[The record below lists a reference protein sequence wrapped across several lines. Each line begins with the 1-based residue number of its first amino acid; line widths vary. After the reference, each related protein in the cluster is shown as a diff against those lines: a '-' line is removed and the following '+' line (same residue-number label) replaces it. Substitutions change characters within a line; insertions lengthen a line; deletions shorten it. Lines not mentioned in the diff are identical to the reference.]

1 MAKKVSKKKMK
12 KQIKIVMLIT
22 SLLLIFCS
30 LLFDVFLGVVDVLP
44 LKYFAPILVV
54 TNLFVFLFIC
64 GMIKSKLKLWVRF
77 TAMFF
82 SILMILIFMIG
93 CIYINKTYDFV
104 GKIQAKDLVKENY
117 YVLVNKDSKY
127 KTINDLKDKKIGTYD
142 EKIEIYEK
150 AIELLNEK
158 VNVEFV
164 KYDSITDMANDL
176 IADEIDGI
184 ILSSYHKGVLDE
196 EMDGFNDLTVLVD
209 TIEASV
215 KNTSVIEHTQVN
227 VTNETFSIY
236 VSGIDQY
243 GDISTRS
250 RSDVNMILTINP
262 KNHEILLTS
271 IPRDYYVQLH
281 GTTGLKDKLTHAGVY
296 GVDMSLTT
304 LEDLFNVDIDYY
316 FRVNFTT
323 LVNVV
328 DTIGGID
335 VYSDKSFVPLN
346 YKHLY
351 IKEGTNHMDGEMA
364 LAFCRERYAY
374 SSGDRHRVQN
384 QQDVISAIIKK
395 ISSSTT
401 ILTKYTTL
409 LDKLSKSFET
419 NINMKDITK
428 IVKLQIDKMPS
439 WTIKKY
445 SVNGGDLMAET
456 YSFAGHKLYVMNPD
470 MKTVEQGTAYIQGM
484 EEGKTFAELGL
495 E

>member
-1 MAKKVSKKKMK
+1 MAKKVSKKKKNK
-12 KQIKIVMLIT
+12 KIMIIMLVM
-22 SLLLIFCS
+22 SLLLIFS
-30 LLFDVFLGVVDVLP
+30 SFLFDVFLGVVDVLP
-44 LKYFAPILVV
+44 MKYFSLILIV
-54 TNLFVFLFIC
+54 TNLFVFLFVLI
-64 GMIKSKLKLWVRF
+64 MLKRKFKLWFRF

-82 SILMILIFMIG
+82 SLIMIFIFMVG
-93 CIYINKTYDFV
+93 CVYINKTYDFM
-104 GKIQAKDLVKENY
+104 GKIQAKDLISENY
-117 YVLVNKDSKY
+117 YILVSKDSNY
-127 KTINDLKDKKIGTYD
+127 KTIDDLKGKKIGTYD

-150 AIELLNEK
+150 AIELLKEK
-158 VNVEFV
+158 VDVELV
-164 KYDSITDMANDL
+164 KYDSITEMSDDL
-176 IADEIDGI
+176 ITENIDGI
-184 ILSSYHKGVLDE
+184 ILSSYHKDVLSE
-196 EMDGFNDLTVLVD
+196 EMEGFSDLVVSID
-209 TIEASV
+209 TIVSSV
-215 KNTSVIEHTQVN
+215 KNTTTVEHSKIN
-227 VTNETFSIY
+227 VTNETFNIY

-250 RSDVNMILTINP
+250 RSDVNMIVTVNP
-262 KNHEILLTS
+262 KAHEILLTS

-304 LEDLFNVDIDYY
+304 LEDLFDIDIDYY

-335 VYSDKSFVPLN
+335 VYSDKGFVPLN

-364 LAFCRERYAY
+364 LAFVRERYAY
-374 SSGDRHRVQN
+374 IEGDRHRVQN

-395 ISSSTT
+395 VSSSTT
-401 ILTKYTTL
+401 ILTKYTSL
-409 LDKLSKSFET
+409 LDKLASSFET

-428 IVKLQIDKMPS
+428 LIKLQIDKMPS

-456 YSFAGHKLYVMNPD
+456 YSFPGQKLYVMTPNQE
-470 MKTVEQGTAYIQGM
+470 TVDKATEYISGM

>member
-1 MAKKVSKKKMK
+1 MTKKVSKKKMK
-12 KQIKIVMLIT
+12 KQIKIAMLVI
-22 SLLLIFCS
+22 SLLLVFCS

-44 LKYFAPILVV
+44 LKYFLPILIV
-54 TNLFVFLFIC
+54 TNLFVFLFVC

-77 TAMFF
+77 VCMFF
-82 SILMILIFMIG
+82 SIIMILIFMIG
-93 CIYINKTYDFV
+93 CIYINKTYDFM

-117 YVLVNKDSKY
+117 FVLVNKDSNY
-127 KTINDLKDKKIGTYD
+127 KTIDDLKDKKIGTYD

-158 VNVEFV
+158 VNIELV
-164 KYDSITDMANDL
+164 KYDSITDMADDL
-176 IADEIDGI
+176 ITDEIDAI

-196 EMDGFNDLTVLVD
+196 EMDGFNDLTILVD

-215 KNTSVIEHTQVN
+215 KNTSVIEHAKVN

-250 RSDVNMILTINP
+250 RSDVNMILTVNP
-262 KNHEILLTS
+262 QTHEILLTS

-304 LEDLFNVDIDYY
+304 LEDLFNIDIDYY

-328 DTIGGID
+328 DTIDGID

-351 IKEGTNHMDGEMA
+351 IKEGMNHMDGEMA

-374 SSGDRHRVQN
+374 ASGDRHRVQN

-401 ILTKYTTL
+401 ILTKYTSL

-456 YSFAGHKLYVMNPD
+456 YSFAGHKLYVMTPD